1 MTTSNA
7 LSGGKPSRPSPPE
20 KGSFP
25 LDREGL
31 CADFARAVIRCLR
44 EREGRTAACRGE
56 ELAYLECRMNHG
68 LMTPESPADLGFDEE
83 NDRALSAVNER
94 DDGKE
99 QLKVSDG
106 AYVAG
111 LRYHRSRRRHREQEG
126 QRPGSSREES
136 PEG

>member
-1 MTTSNA
+1 MKIGAGAQALQPPASLQLEDLLPPVLAQWPSAFVYGFRLFNVVPETTARFSR
-7 LSGGKPSRPSPPE
+7 SGDRSRN
-20 KGSFP
+20 
-25 LDREGL
+25 
-31 CADFARAVIRCLR
+31 
-44 EREGRTAACRGE
+44 
-56 ELAYLECRMNHG
+56 RMNHG

-126 QRPGSSREES
+126 QRPGSPREES